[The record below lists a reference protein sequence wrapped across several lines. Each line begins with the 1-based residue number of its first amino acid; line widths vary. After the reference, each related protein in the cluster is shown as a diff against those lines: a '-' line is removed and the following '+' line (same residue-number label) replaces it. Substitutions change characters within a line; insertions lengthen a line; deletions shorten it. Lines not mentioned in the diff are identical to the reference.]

1 MSDESF
7 VGKTVLLGL
16 TFTTAEG
23 ELIEQLQRHGIIEQV
38 DAESGIA
45 VRLVAPGHPWDGELY
60 WLPPGVGNLVEA
72 APGAYTLRSTGE
84 TVVDPDFTSTWEIR
98 SPGEVDTGATRGA
111 RGRVAQT
118 RLSAALATPRAAL
131 PAPRRHSARAS

>member
-1 MSDESF
+1 MSNERF

-16 TFTTAEG
+16 TFTTADG
-23 ELIEQLQRHGIIEQV
+23 ELVEQLQRHGIIEEV

-60 WLPPGVGNLVEA
+60 RLPPDVSNLVDA

-84 TVVDPDFTSTWEIR
+84 TVVDPDFTASWEIR
-98 SPGEVDTGATRGA
+98 SPPPQDDTPT
-111 RGRVAQT
+111 
-118 RLSAALATPRAAL
+118 LRAAREEE
-131 PAPRRHSARAS
+131 ARRFGFPVG